1 VKMLNIVTSGIVAV
15 SAAGLALSLGAGAAG
30 AIPDVVDRPYKDA
43 KAMIAQ
49 SGAAPVVAT
58 RTGHG
63 ADDDKCL
70 VTNAWDAPYLRPGIR
85 GRMFSNNDVEPQ
97 VFVALNCNG
106 ELAAAGTP
114 GNSAA
119 SPVGRQAKS
128 EAEEEAAKQEEQEL
142 AQAATPNE

>member
-1 VKMLNIVTSGIVAV
+1 MKTLNIVASGMVSV

-30 AIPDVVDRPYKDA
+30 AVPDVVDRPYKDA
-43 KAMIAQ
+43 KAMIQQ

-63 ADDDKCL
+63 ADEDKCL

-85 GRMFSNNDVEPQ
+85 GRMFSNNDLDPQ

-106 ELAAAGTP
+106 ELAAAGSP

-119 SPVGRQAKS
+119 SPVGREAKS
-128 EAEEEAAKQEEQEL
+128 EAEEEAANQEEQEL
-142 AQAATPNE
+142 AEAATPNE